1 MKPQTSFFTRL
12 RLCRLRLCRNYL
24 LILCIF
30 ILPYV
35 LLSSC
40 GESVTAVGE
49 QQNGIQ
55 DLPVATQQG
64 LLRLTINYKSG
75 TVVDEYCWLVQSGL
89 NELALLRR
97 IASPELKVIS
107 IQQVSSLRLTKWTRE
122 TFWGRVVTGTVLTDS
137 MCCTSVR
144 YNGDKWFLES
154 PVDTIQAVVLPNRIV
169 NFFEKC
175 PY

>member
-1 MKPQTSFFTRL
+1 MKPHISIFTRSF
-12 RLCRLRLCRNYL
+12 L
-24 LILCIF
+24 LVLF

-35 LLSSC
+35 FFSSC
-40 GESVTAVGE
+40 GDSGAPVGFVQHNAVTGDIPIAS
-49 QQNGIQ
+49 
-55 DLPVATQQG
+55 QQG

-75 TVVDEYCWLVQSGL
+75 NVIDEYCWLVQAGL
-89 NELALLRR
+89 SELALVRR

-107 IQQVSSLRLTKWTRE
+107 IQQVSSLTLTKWTRE
-122 TFWGRVVTGTVLTDS
+122 TFWGRVITGTHLTDS

-144 YNGDKWFLES
+144 YDGEKWYLES
-154 PVDTIQAVVLPNRIV
+154 PGDTIQAVINPGRIV

>member
-1 MKPQTSFFTRL
+1 MKPQTSFFTSA
-12 RLCRLRLCRNYL
+12 RLCRLFLFRNYFPVL
-24 LILCIF
+24 ALF

-35 LLSSC
+35 FLSSC

-49 QQNGIQ
+49 QQMQIQ
-55 DLPVATQQG
+55 DIPVASQHG

-75 TVVDEYCWLVQSGL
+75 TVIDEYCWLVQSGL
-89 NELALLRR
+89 NELALVRW

-107 IQQVSSLRLTKWTRE
+107 IHQVSSLRVTKWTRE

-154 PVDTIQAVVLPNRIV
+154 PGDTIQAVILPNRIV